1 MARRGF
7 LDYVLGGAVGGLE
20 GLAQKRAAE
29 EERKRMADAAAMDRA
44 RLLMQLNY
52 RVAPDEYDTIDP
64 AARSILPSLEMPST
78 ARPSL
83 SPMTMP
89 SIAPR
94 PSAGVS
100 RALSA
105 ALNRDFK
112 VDPTQPS
119 ITRPGFGAPPLAMDR
134 SGSNMMKR
142 FEAAK
147 YTRAAQE
154 AIAAS
159 VDLGDGLK
167 VRFNAPESAAQIAAK
182 KLTEYETQKRAD
194 AVKRAFL
201 VNAWTAAGATP
212 EQAIAYSN
220 AGVAVPANRLAAPV
234 KKLKPWEEQGFASE
248 KEFRA
253 YESRNPK
260 PAIAG
265 SQPTQEELD
274 EAEAA
279 FNSPFRK
286 EMAPIMS
293 AFRTRGDNRP
303 PQVLML
309 AAWRV
314 VKARSG
320 ILETLGGAKP
330 LPKSATEADA
340 EDQALKAGVEA
351 RKNARK
357 GGTSVTPSPAPQA
370 ATPAPATVSDAAYK
384 RSQRGALWE
393 SIKASNPTLSDA
405 DITAQVIRRIP

>member
-1 MARRGF
+1 MT
-7 LDYVLGGAVGGLE
+7 DVLGRG
-20 GLAQKRAAE
+20 Q
-29 EERKRMADAAAMDRA
+29 
-44 RLLMQLNY
+44 
-52 RVAPDEYDTIDP
+52 
-64 AARSILPSLEMPST
+64 
-78 ARPSL
+78 
-83 SPMTMP
+83 
-89 SIAPR
+89 
-94 PSAGVS
+94 
-100 RALSA
+100 
-105 ALNRDFK
+105 
-112 VDPTQPS
+112 
-119 ITRPGFGAPPLAMDR
+119 
-134 SGSNMMKR
+134 
-142 FEAAK
+142 EA
-147 YTRAAQE
+147 RAAQE

-370 ATPAPATVSDAAYK
+370 ATPAPATISDAAYK

>member
-29 EERKRMADAAAMDRA
+29 EEKKRMADAAAMDRA

-78 ARPSL
+78 ARSALP
-83 SPMTMP
+83 PMTMP
-89 SIAPR
+89 STAPR

-100 RALSA
+100 GALSA

-119 ITRPGFGAPPLAMDR
+119 ITRPGFGAPPLAMDGG
-134 SGSNMMKR
+134 GSRMTEM

-147 YTRAAQE
+147 DTRAAQE

-159 VDLGDGLK
+159 VDLGGGMK

-212 EQAIAYSN
+212 EQAIAYAN
-220 AGVAVPANRLAAPV
+220 AGVNVPANRLAAPV

-248 KEFRA
+248 EEFRA
-253 YESRNPK
+253 YKSRNPE
-260 PAIAG
+260 PASA
-265 SQPTQEELD
+265 SSKPTQEELD
-274 EAEAA
+274 EADAA
-279 FNSPFRK
+279 FAGPLAPFMKQTYDALLASGDKRSPAALRLASYRVFKTRAGLPTSVGGLREDSGLASLLNGGFGSNPAAAGIPGGAPAAAAPVVPVAPAVPPK
-286 EMAPIMS
+286 RAPAPI
-293 AFRTRGDNRP
+293 A
-303 PQVLML
+303 
-309 AAWRV
+309 
-314 VKARSG
+314 
-320 ILETLGGAKP
+320 
-330 LPKSATEADA
+330 
-340 EDQALKAGVEA
+340 DQALEEDRRLYDAGVAQYGSA
-351 RKNARK
+351 RMLAEFGPRK
-357 GGTSVTPSPAPQA
+357 
-370 ATPAPATVSDAAYK
+370 
-384 RSQRGALWE
+384 
-393 SIKASNPTLSDA
+393 
-405 DITAQVIRRIP
+405 